1 MRIKLILRL
10 ALLTVPEFRFE
21 VFDGLRASV
30 TLTFRILLMRNDRH
44 CEEIAFAAANRQ
56 MSVLSSKQ
64 TNSIITVTQ
73 LASHYCAFVFFK
85 KSGSGNLMMPR
96 SVVSACSNGCFTVGL
111 AGAGGVTF
119 GLIDLATIRAASAR
133 VAAV

>member
-1 MRIKLILRL
+1 MRIKSILK
-10 ALLTVPEFRFE
+10 LTVPEFRFE

-44 CEEIAFAAANRQ
+44 CEEIAFAVANRQ

-64 TNSIITVTQ
+64 TNSTITVTL

-85 KSGSGNLMMPR
+85 KSGSGNLMTPR

-111 AGAGGVTF
+111 AGAGGGVPF
-119 GLIDLATIRAASAR
+119 GLIDLATIRAASTR